1 MYSCCAQKGSVQ
13 PITSISI
20 NTFLLRI
27 TLYWQDH
34 YVLTYT
40 DVSPEPSFHGAI
52 ITSSDISKCSQPSC
66 TTGKPLTPPR
76 GKKKLCWLERR
87 NISHHHAVWS
97 GELSRLLG
105 AEACIGNTTTCINAQ
120 PSLSPAS
127 KCFITA
133 KAQTQFRGLYGA
145 AHQQACSLK
154 GKVKHDKLK

>member
-76 GKKKLCWLERR
+76 GEKNCVDLRDETSLTTMLFGVASWAGCLEPRLALATPPLVLMRNHHSPLHLNVSLQPRR
-87 NISHHHAVWS
+87 RHNFAAYMGPLTSKRA
-97 GELSRLLG
+97 LLR
-105 AEACIGNTTTCINAQ
+105 E
-120 PSLSPAS
+120 
-127 KCFITA
+127 K
-133 KAQTQFRGLYGA
+133 
-145 AHQQACSLK
+145 
-154 GKVKHDKLK
+154 